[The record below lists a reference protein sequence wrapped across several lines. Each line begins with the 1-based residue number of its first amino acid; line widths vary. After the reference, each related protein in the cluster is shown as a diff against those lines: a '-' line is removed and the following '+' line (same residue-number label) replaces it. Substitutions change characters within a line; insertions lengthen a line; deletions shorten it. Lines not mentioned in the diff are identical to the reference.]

1 MLTLTALVAIAT
13 DIVAAL
19 VLAVVLYYRRHRRRD
34 LMFAFLALNVGVLA
48 VATALGSAQGAGLG
62 LGLGLFGVLSIIRL
76 RSDPI
81 SQAEVAYYFC
91 ALALGLIAGLA
102 PGEWWLTPVFAAL
115 LLTVVYV
122 ADHPRWARR
131 VRTMTLTLD
140 VAVRDSSR
148 LEAIVGQAV
157 GGRVTRADVRE
168 LDLVRDLTLVD
179 VWFEPHPTPPRS
191 APHAGTRAF
200 HPVSPVSA
208 APAASPDQAPAPA
221 QAWAR
226 R

>member
-1 MLTLTALVAIAT
+1 MFTLTALVALAT
-13 DIVAAL
+13 DLIAAV

-48 VATALGSAQGAGLG
+48 VATALGSAQGTGVG

-102 PGEWWLTPVFAAL
+102 PVAWWLTPLFAAL

-122 ADHPRWARR
+122 ADHPRWSRR

-140 VAVRDSSR
+140 VAVRDASR
-148 LEAIVGQAV
+148 LEAIVGQV
-157 GGRVTRADVRE
+157 VNGRVTRADVRE

-179 VWFEPHPTPPRS
+179 VWFEPHP
-191 APHAGTRAF
+191 
-200 HPVSPVSA
+200 
-208 APAASPDQAPAPA
+208 APAATVRTPASPTV
-221 QAWAR
+221 AWTPQPRAER
-226 R
+226 SWAADREAASR